1 MQFLLVYFIAVS
13 AASIFFTVYDKRA
26 AVCGKW
32 RISEKM
38 LFFIAMLGGSVSMYL
53 TMKAVRHKTRHK
65 KFMIGLPIVI
75 ILQIA
80 AVSAICYIK
89 YGRC

>member
-1 MQFLLVYFIAVS
+1 MRFWLVYIAAVS
-13 AASIFFTVYDKRA
+13 VAALFITVYDKRA

-38 LFFIAMLGGSVSMYL
+38 LFFTALLGGSVSMYL
-53 TMKAVRHKTRHK
+53 TMKTVRHKTRHK
-65 KFMIGLPIVI
+65 RFMIGLPIII